1 MTTAPL
7 RLPAT
12 PRDAPDPARRELV
25 PRHSALVRVTHWINV
40 LSLAL
45 LLMSGAQIFNAY
57 PRLHWGV
64 YGADFDPAVIEI
76 RSLHDARGWHG
87 LFRAGPLHLDTTG
100 VLGASREGGAGA
112 LAPRA
117 FPSWLTI
124 PSYQDLAT
132 GRRWHFFWA
141 WVFVLNG
148 LAYLSSGFARR
159 HFARDLL
166 PARAEMAPRHLW
178 QEIVDHARLRFA
190 QGQAAR
196 HYNVLQKLAYLA
208 VIFVL
213 LPMMVL
219 TGLSMSPGVNAA
231 LPLLPDLF
239 GGRPSARTLHF
250 VTASLLVAFVVVH
263 VVMVV
268 VSGLWNNLRS
278 MITGRYAIE
287 TAGAPAV
294 SPRALGP
301 VPADDG
307 DAPAGAGAQAVS
319 DPRGGAGAP
328 AESDLRAGAGTPAE
342 GPPEPGAGTPA
353 AGHPQAGDDPHA
365 EGAAR

>member
-7 RLPAT
+7 PLRAAPRPA
-12 PRDAPDPARRELV
+12 PLRAGRELV
-25 PRHSALVRVTHWINV
+25 PRHSGVVRLTHWINV
-40 LSLAL
+40 LSLTL

-57 PRLHWGV
+57 PRLHWGA
-64 YGADFDPAVIEI
+64 YGANFDPAALEI
-76 RSLHDARGWHG
+76 RSYHDATGWRGQ
-87 LFRAGPLHLDTTG
+87 FRLGSLPIDTTG

-141 WVFVLNG
+141 WVFVING
-148 LAYLSSGFARR
+148 LVYLASGFARR
-159 HFARDLL
+159 HFRRDLL
-166 PARAEMAPRHLW
+166 PTGPELAPRHLW

-190 QGQAAR
+190 KGDAAR
-196 HYNVLQKLAYLA
+196 HYNVLQKVTYLV

-219 TGLSMSPGVNAA
+219 TGLSMSPGVDSA
-231 LPLLPDLF
+231 LPFLPDLF

-250 VTASLLVAFVVVH
+250 ITASLLVAFVVVH

-287 TAGAPAV
+287 RDAAQRPAV
-294 SPRALGP
+294 H
-301 VPADDG
+301 D
-307 DAPAGAGAQAVS
+307 
-319 DPRGGAGAP
+319 
-328 AESDLRAGAGTPAE
+328 
-342 GPPEPGAGTPA
+342 
-353 AGHPQAGDDPHA
+353 A